1 MVSYMDMVTVLMC
14 LFIVLF
20 AISSVDQA
28 KYQELKSSLA
38 AGFGTVEDGVVVEA
52 VIENP
57 AEEPVE
63 DGVESELETDLER
76 AIAEVADLTAL
87 RDAMSRDL
95 ASEGRSDAVRFEIDE
110 RGLTVRLVSADT
122 FFTPG
127 SADLTA
133 DARAVLDA
141 VGPVLA
147 PTSYEIQVEGN
158 ADQRAHVGTRY
169 ATNWELSSGRATAVL
184 RHLVEQDGVAAHRIA
199 ALGFGSARPIAEGTS
214 DEALAMNRR
223 VDIMVLSAQPEA
235 VRALIPGVLSGALT
249 AAAADGGTGAGG
261 TGDGAAAAPT
271 AGAGTRPRPPH
282 PEAVRPPPRTDPSRR
297 PRRRPHRRRAR
308 APRRPRGG
316 AQAPPRP
323 GA

>member
-20 AISSVDQA
+20 AISSVDQG

-57 AEEPVE
+57 AEELAE
-63 DGVESELETDLER
+63 SGGESELETDLAR
-76 AIAEVADLTAL
+76 AIAEVEDLTAL
-87 RDAMSRDL
+87 RDAMASDL
-95 ASEGRSDAVRFEIDE
+95 AAQGKSDAVRFQIDE

-122 FFTPG
+122 FFSPG

-133 DARAVLDA
+133 EARTVLDA

-147 PTSYEIQVEGN
+147 PTAHQVHVEGN

-169 ATNWELSSGRATAVL
+169 ATNWELSTGRATAVL
-184 RHLVEQDGVAAHRIA
+184 RHLVEQDGIAGHRIA
-199 ALGFGSARPIAEGTS
+199 AVGFGSTRPIAEGDS
-214 DEALAMNRR
+214 PEALAMNRR
-223 VDIMVLSAQPEA
+223 VDIMVLSSQPEA

-249 AAAADGGTGAGG
+249 AADDVATAAPD
-261 TGDGAAAAPT
+261 DGAAADSVSGVADEGVGSVFMPPSLGT
-271 AGAGTRPRPPH
+271 AADTGSGGDGTPSAGHHSTL
-282 PEAVRPPPRTDPSRR
+282 AGGPPR
-297 PRRRPHRRRAR
+297 A
-308 APRRPRGG
+308 
-316 AQAPPRP
+316 
-323 GA
+323 

>member
-1 MVSYMDMVTVLMC
+1 MARRGAKGHGGGGGGGGGHDTGGSGRWMVSYMDMVTVLMC

-38 AGFGTVEDGVVVEA
+38 AGFGTVEDGVVVEQ

-57 AEEPVE
+57 ADEPVE
-63 DGVESELETDLER
+63 EGVESELETDLER

-87 RDAMSRDL
+87 RDAMARDL
-95 ASEGRSDAVRFEIDE
+95 AAHGESDAVRFEIDE

-122 FFTPG
+122 FFSTG
-127 SADLTA
+127 RADLTA
-133 DARAVLDA
+133 EARTVLDV

-147 PTSYEIQVEGN
+147 PTSHQIQVEGN

-169 ATNWELSSGRATAVL
+169 ATNWELSTGRATAVL
-184 RHLVEQDGVAAHRIA
+184 RHLVEQDGIAAQRIA
-199 ALGFGSARPIAEGTS
+199 AVGFGSARPIAEGTS
-214 DEALAMNRR
+214 PEALAMNRR

-249 AAAADGGTGAGG
+249 AADAAHGGAGAAG
-261 TGDGAAAAPT
+261 TAGTEAGDGAEAAA
-271 AGAGTRPRPPH
+271 A
-282 PEAVRPPPRTDPSRR
+282 
-297 PRRRPHRRRAR
+297 
-308 APRRPRGG
+308 RGG
-316 AQAPPRP
+316 TAP
-323 GA
+323 AED